1 MDNNRINL
9 ELGLDFS
16 AITEALIQIKSQF
29 TGTEAEFKRISK
41 NISKAFGE
49 AEAAAKLFGVGS
61 TQVIAANKR
70 LEKSFIELGAN
81 GINYTSNS
89 FKTLSNE
96 ASKAAS
102 TINNSSSTLKKG
114 SSQWTNLALVVQDLP
129 YGFRGIQNN
138 LPALLGGIAGV
149 GGAAYLAFSVII
161 SGITM
166 WDEKQRTAAANTKK
180 LREETDAF
188 SQSLKSAASGAYSEI
203 ASIKALISI
212 STNHQLSMKNR
223 LLAVKK
229 LQDEYPAYF
238 GNLSK
243 EKILNN
249 DISAAIDG
257 VTVSLLAKA
266 KASAIEGRIGE
277 LAAEDLIDSEKKN
290 KLQEENIKLI
300 DEKIKLQKIVDPG
313 IKNELKRSEYIA
325 NNYGRIV
332 SAESKLV
339 KISNS
344 LSSNTSEIDR
354 LTIKTN
360 ESIKDQTRLQFNL
373 NGLKQDSIG
382 LEQVKPKAEKTPKA
396 KKEKEDTFDLLKTTK
411 EFYAAKLNFAE
422 GDELAQKEILLREQE
437 TIDAFIN
444 NNQMSFND
452 YFNWS
457 SEIYKQLTDLKIKE
471 DKRFI
476 TESERIAKLQ
486 AKNVETQLG
495 VQEKLHKNNLNQRI
509 EDTKVAMA
517 KLSVMAMMSLDPASM
532 AVYLKMFDELNAK
545 LQGLDS
551 SALKGAEAM
560 KKVNSIINDMASNSI
575 ILLGENIGKALGG
588 ESVDLFG
595 GFIELMGSGLSDIG
609 KALIAYGV
617 AMDAFKKAFTNP
629 FAAIAAGIG
638 LVIAGSML
646 KSSIQKT
653 SGESSTTVKAF
664 ANGGIISGPTM
675 GLMGEYPGAQSNPEV
690 VAPLDKLKDIIGGG
704 GGGQFVLRGQD
715 LLLSVNRAQKAS
727 NLKGQNISLA

>member
-1 MDNNRINL
+1 MENNRINL

-16 AITEALIQIKSQF
+16 AITEALVQIKSQF
-29 TGTEAEFKRISK
+29 TGTENEFKRISK

-49 AEAAAKLFGVGS
+49 AEAAAKLYGTGS
-61 TQVIAANKR
+61 SQVIAANKR

-102 TINNSSSTLKKG
+102 VVNNSSGTLKKG

-166 WDEKQRTAAANTKK
+166 WDEKQRATAANTKK

-249 DISAAIDG
+249 DISTAIDG
-257 VTVSLLAKA
+257 VTISLLAKA

-300 DEKIKLQKIVDPG
+300 EERIKLQKIVDPG

-325 NNYGRIV
+325 NNYVRIV
-332 SAESKLV
+332 SAEGRLV
-339 KISNS
+339 KISDS
-344 LSSNTSEIDR
+344 LAANTSEIDR

-360 ESIKDQTRLQFNL
+360 ESILDQTRLQFNL

-382 LEQVKPKAEKTPKA
+382 LEQVKPKAEKAPKA

-411 EFYAAKLNFAE
+411 EFYTAKLNFAE
-422 GDELAQKEILLREQE
+422 NDEIAQKEILLREQQ
-437 TIDAFIN
+437 TINELIDS
-444 NNQMSFND
+444 NQMSFNE
-452 YFNWS
+452 YYSWS
-457 SEIYKQLTDLKIKE
+457 SEIYKKLSDLKIKE
-471 DKRFI
+471 DKRFF
-476 TESERIAKLQ
+476 TESERIASQQ
-486 AKNVETQLG
+486 AKNVEVELG
-495 VQEKLHKNNLNQRI
+495 IQEKLHKGSLAQRI
-509 EDTKVAMA
+509 EDTKAAMA
-517 KLSVMAMMSLDPASM
+517 QLAAMAMMSLDPASM
-532 AVYLKMFDELNAK
+532 AVYLDMFDKMDAK
-545 LQGLDS
+545 L
-551 SALKGAEAM
+551 KGYGTTWKQTSETISKAM
-560 KKVNSIINDMASNSI
+560 NDLAVNSAISLSES
-575 ILLGENIGKALGG
+575 LGKALAG
-588 ESVDLFG
+588 EDVDAFVALGSVLADA
-595 GFIELMGSGLSDIG
+595 LSQIG
-609 KALIAYGV
+609 KALISFAILEGTALESLKNPLSWPVALAAGV
-617 AMDAFKKAFTNP
+617 AAV
-629 FAAIAAGIG
+629 AAGA
-638 LVIAGSML
+638 LL
-646 KSSIQKT
+646 KSTLSADKT
-653 SGESSTTVKAF
+653 KKF

-675 GLMGEYPGAQSNPEV
+675 GLMGEYPGAANNPEV
-690 VAPLDKLKDIIGGG
+690 VAPLDKLKEMIGGNG
-704 GGGQFVLRGQD
+704 GGSGQFVLRGQD

-727 NLKGQNISLA
+727 NLKGQNISLI